1 MHRSTTEDGQGD
13 GSRLVSPMLSIGKSR
28 RGDREIKRLRKRGLW
43 SLAVIVLGTSL
54 VMVFS
59 ARCASSTHEVAL
71 DEGPVATPDPSA
83 TPSGPVGEGTISVS
97 PTTVLADSFET
108 LRFEFTVGASGMEM
122 GGGVRLEFPTKGGF
136 ASSLLWD
143 NCQVGSPDEPGH
155 VEARVSSPDGAR
167 INIRCSRTGNL
178 DLIVR
183 GAAVSPGARIHFTYT
198 GNVQALARIL
208 TVRVQSRRNESDP
221 WRQIAALPGIR
232 ILPTEAALLLVV
244 APADVEQGAEFDL
257 AVVALDRFGNRAT
270 GYRGRVS
277 FTSTDPEGSSLA
289 PYTFVEEDAGVHV
302 FSGAQYRTPG
312 FQRVTVTDG
321 VLIGESNHSQVVAKS
336 SLGYRRY
343 FGDTHFH
350 TGTGTG
356 NVGRVKGL
364 EGFLGDHGGD
374 YTTEEDAY
382 AYARD
387 VMRLDFASVSE
398 HDGEAFTDA
407 LWIKSQD
414 ITESFYQPRVF
425 TTFFAH
431 EWTSR
436 ERGHRL
442 VMYRDYGNE
451 IYRYVEEEYDTPM
464 KLWAALE
471 EQGAPF
477 ISVPHVMGEWTESEV
492 HPLWVDVNN
501 EHQSIGEIYSN
512 HNLTD
517 GGGLLRDDP
526 QRFELDMD
534 DSWSYQYAW
543 HVGHRIGLI
552 GSSDNHLGTPGAND
566 STTYVGPTGG
576 LAIALAER
584 NDRGAIWDAFEKRR
598 TYATTGTRILLDF
611 RIDGHL
617 MGDEF
622 TSATNPTIAVAVAGT
637 AALERV
643 ELVKHCGSG
652 YEVIYLDEPD
662 SEVSSFAYVDEDF
675 RESSFYYVRVTQVD
689 GEMAWSSPIWID
701 WGS

>member
-1 MHRSTTEDGQGD
+1 
-13 GSRLVSPMLSIGKSR
+13 VSARLSIGKSPG
-28 RGDREIKRLRKRGLW
+28 GDSEIKRSRKRGLW

-54 VMVFS
+54 VTVLL
-59 ARCASSTHEVAL
+59 ARCASSTHEVVL
-71 DEGPVATPDPSA
+71 DEGPVTAPALSA
-83 TPSGPVGEGTISVS
+83 TPSGLVGEGTISVS

-108 LRFEFTVGASGMEM
+108 LNFEFTVGASGMEM
-122 GGGVRLEFPTKGGF
+122 GGGVRLEFPTKGDF
-136 ASSLLWD
+136 TSSLLWD
-143 NCQVGSPDEPGH
+143 NCQAGLPDEPGH
-155 VEARVSSPDGAR
+155 VEARVTPADGAR
-167 INIRCSRTGNL
+167 ISIGCSRTGHL

-183 GAAVSPGARIHFTYT
+183 GATVSPGARIHFTYT
-198 GNVQALARIL
+198 GNVQALARTL
-208 TVRVQSRRNESDP
+208 TLRVQSRRNESDP

-244 APADVEQGAEFDL
+244 APADVEQDAGFDL

-277 FTSTDPEGSSLA
+277 FIGTDPEVSSLA
-289 PYTFVEEDAGVHV
+289 PYTFIEEDAGVHV
-302 FSGAQYRTPG
+302 FSGARYRTPG
-312 FQRVTVTDG
+312 FQRVTGTDG
-321 VLIGESNHSQVVAKS
+321 VLTGQSNYSHVVAKS

-356 NVGRVKGL
+356 NVGRVTGL
-364 EGFLGDHGGD
+364 EGFLGDHRRD
-374 YTTEEDAY
+374 YTTEEEAY

-414 ITESFYQPRVF
+414 ITESFYQPSVF
-425 TTFFAH
+425 TTFFAY
-431 EWTSR
+431 EWTSP

-442 VMYRDYGNE
+442 VIYRDYGNE
-451 IYRYVEEEYDTPM
+451 IYRHVDEEYDTPM

-477 ISVPHVMGEWTESEV
+477 ITIPHVMGEWTESEV

-501 EHQSIGEIYSN
+501 EHQPIGEIYSQ

-517 GGGLLRDDP
+517 EGGFLRDNP
-526 QRFELDMD
+526 QRFELNMEDT
-534 DSWSYQYAW
+534 WSYQYAW

-566 STTYVGPTGG
+566 FTTYVGHPGG
-576 LAIALAER
+576 LAVALAER
-584 NDRGAIWDAFEKRR
+584 NDRGAIWDAFEKRH
-598 TYATTGTRILLDF
+598 TYATTGTRIFLDF

-622 TSATNPTIAVAVAGT
+622 ASTTNPTIAVAVAGT

-643 ELVKHCGSG
+643 ELVKHDGSG
-652 YEVIYLDEPD
+652 YEVICADEPN
-662 SEVSSFAYVDEDF
+662 SQISSFDYVDADF
-675 RESSFYYVRVTQVD
+675 RESSFYYVRVAQVD
-689 GEMAWSSPIWID
+689 GEMAWSSPIWIV
-701 WGS
+701 WGSG